1 MAKKKRKTTKPQLL
15 GNKVLLRDA
24 IKASGK
30 KQNQI
35 AKESGIK
42 EFRLSNLKNCVGAVI
57 SDEEATSL
65 RRVLGLSKLEIEKF
79 QKATRISKKRQKTAK
94 KSKNRRRSR
103 SKKSTPTAKEMLH
116 NLLIGN
122 KITAKALREYGE
134 KGKIWFREG
143 VSDQRALSILIELSK

>member
-1 MAKKKRKTTKPQLL
+1 MAKKKRKSTKPQLL
-15 GNKVLLRDA
+15 GNKVILRDA

-57 SDEEATSL
+57 SDEEALSL
-65 RRVLGLSKLEIEKF
+65 KKVLGLSSAELEKF
-79 QKATRISKKRQKTAK
+79 KKGVGISKKRQKTAK
-94 KSKNRRRSR
+94 KSKTRRRSR
-103 SKKSTPTAKEMLH
+103 SKNPLPVAKETLH
-116 NLLIGN
+116 NMLVGN